1 MPSLADKDLFLTFLP
16 EPGEALINFFRHIEK
31 QGKPA
36 KSVNLGLS
44 SLEAPSARLAV
55 SLYQIEK
62 TGTADVAFTV
72 ESIQKPDPR
81 IPKSGAAF
89 TLWEYSGPDPR
100 SSFPH
105 PPEAVSRCVGDI
117 AASAYSREGWANQ
130 GWRTAQ
136 ELGIGSAN
144 DLLAVMVHP
153 PVRRDPYIAWV
164 WLQRVQ
170 IAAAF
175 VLGNIDPGWE
185 PSIRKRALFSLARGP
200 MDWTVGAALLPLSLI
215 AEKEPGT
222 AESIG
227 ELYQELMTSL
237 PGPGFI
243 PYEFALFWCVSRLL
257 TLKLVSEPLRKKLA
271 VPFLAR
277 MKSQSK

>member
-31 QGKPA
+31 QGKPVR
-36 KSVNLGLS
+36 SVNLGLS

-62 TGTADVAFTV
+62 TGTADVAFTI
-72 ESIQKPDPR
+72 ETIQKPDPR
-81 IPKSGAAF
+81 IPKSGTAF
-89 TLWEYSGPDPR
+89 TLWEYTGTDPR
-100 SSFPH
+100 TSFPH
-105 PPEAVSRCVGDI
+105 PPEAVSRRVGDI
-117 AASAYSREGWANQ
+117 AASAYSREDWADQ
-130 GWRTAQ
+130 GRRTAQ
-136 ELGIGSAN
+136 ELGTGSAN

-153 PVRRDPYIAWV
+153 PVRRDPFLTWV

-175 VLGNIDPGWE
+175 GLGNIDPGWE
-185 PSIRKRALFSLARGP
+185 QSIRKRALFSLARGP
-200 MDWTVGAALLPLSLI
+200 MDWTVGAALLPLSII
-215 AEKEPGT
+215 AEQEPGT

-227 ELYQELMTSL
+227 ELYLELLASL

-257 TLKLVSEPLRKKLA
+257 TLKPTSEPLRKKLA
-271 VPFLAR
+271 IPLLAR
-277 MKSQSK
+277 LKSQSK